1 MSSCVYVFCLHAP
14 ASRSWP
20 GSRTLRSGPSR
31 HLPTAVAGLPLNSAP
46 SLSHLFPCCL
56 AALACR
62 AGEHNPVE
70 DARAAMDLA
79 LLKFEKGPAYGAAN
93 VERGDR
99 LLDVLGEH
107 GR

>member
-1 MSSCVYVFCLHAP
+1 MPRAAAAYLTMPRCCCP
-14 ASRSWP
+14 A
-20 GSRTLRSGPSR
+20 
-31 HLPTAVAGLPLNSAP
+31 LPCP
-46 SLSHLFPCCL
+46 
-56 AALACR
+56 